1 VSEEEPRA
9 SHEVERLGPAPPVPA
24 VATEESGPL
33 RRLLGLATID
43 IGPLKRHRDYRLLF
57 AGQALSFFGAMVTY
71 VALPFQLYH
80 LTGSSLAVG
89 LLSLAELVPLLV
101 TAFIGGALAD
111 AVDRRRML
119 QLAELSLGLATT
131 VLFLNSLLDE
141 PKTWVLFAVAPL
153 MAALDGFQR
162 PALDSMVPRLVS
174 RDELVAASALDSF
187 RGTVGMIAGPAV
199 GGILIATIGLPA
211 TYGLDVAT
219 CAASVFALALMRAV
233 PPPPDADRP
242 SLGSIVEGMKY
253 AWSRQELLGS
263 YGVDIVAMFFGMPIA
278 LFPAIAT
285 QYGGAEVL
293 GLLYAAPS
301 VGALL
306 ASLTSGWASRVHRH
320 GLAIIWAAASW
331 GIAIAV
337 FGLVSNLWL
346 ALGFLGLAGAA
357 DMISG
362 VFRGTLW
369 NQTIPDRLRGRLAGI
384 EQVSYS
390 SGPLLG
396 NLEAGVVASLASVRA
411 SVVSGGVLCVLGVG
425 LFALALPAF
434 RRYDAR
440 VPLTQSAQ
448 ISERV

>member
-1 VSEEEPRA
+1 V
-9 SHEVERLGPAPPVPA
+9 LG
-24 VATEESGPL
+24 VA
-33 RRLLGLATID
+33 AMD
-43 IGPLKRHRDYRLLF
+43 IGPLRRHRDYRLLF
-57 AGQALSFFGAMVTY
+57 AGQALSFFGSMVTY
-71 VALPFQLYH
+71 VALPYQVYQ

-89 LLSLAELVPLLV
+89 LLSLAELGPLLV

-119 QLAELSLGLATT
+119 QLAELSLGIAVA
-131 VLFLNSLLDE
+131 VLLVNSLLAE
-141 PKTWVLFAVAPL
+141 PRVWVLFVMAPV

-162 PALDSMVPRLVS
+162 PSLDAMIPRLVT
-174 RDELVAASALDSF
+174 REELPAASALDSF
-187 RGTVGMIAGPAV
+187 RGTIGMIAGPAV
-199 GGILIATIGLPA
+199 GGILIASIGLPA
-211 TYGLDVAT
+211 TYGLDVVT
-219 CAASVFALALMRAV
+219 FAASLVALALMRAV
-233 PPPPDADRP
+233 PPPPDAVAP
-242 SLGSIVEGMKY
+242 SLRSVVEGVRY

-263 YGVDIVAMFFGMPIA
+263 YGVDIVAMFFGMPMA

-285 QYGGAEVL
+285 KFGGAEVL

-306 ASLTSGWASRVHRH
+306 ATLTSGWVARVHRH
-320 GLAIIWAAASW
+320 GLAIIFAAAAW
-331 GIAIAV
+331 GVAITC
-337 FGLVSNLWL
+337 FGLAPNLPL
-346 ALGFLGLAGAA
+346 ALICLGAAGAA

-362 VFRGTLW
+362 IFRGTLW

-396 NLEAGVVASLASVRA
+396 NLESGVVASLTSVRA
-411 SVVSGGVLCVLGVG
+411 SVVSGGVLCVVGVA

-440 VPLTQSAQ
+440 VR
-448 ISERV
+448 E